1 MKLSKRFKVGIFSW
15 MVLIIYFF
23 SDNPWI
29 GLITFEILMG
39 LSIYDGKLTKKSESY
54 QLVRGISLV
63 ILGLL
68 YMVLFFQKM
77 HTNSMKNFNK
87 NYQESNT
94 STTTYSYIREQ
105 LESRN

>member
-54 QLVRGISLV
+54 QLVRGVILV

-77 HTNSMKNFNK
+77 HTNLVVKVEN
-87 NYQESNT
+87 E
-94 STTTYSYIREQ
+94 YIRFH
-105 LESRN
+105 LS